1 MVWGT
6 GRARYGAALC
16 GLALLGAAG
25 CDKPRPSAG
34 AGDPPAAAAAAGTAP
49 TVLIVSIDTLRA
61 DRLGC
66 YGKADAGTP
75 VLDRLAAGGVRVAHA
90 QTTAPLTLPAHTS
103 LLTGR
108 SLPAHGVFNNGTFAL
123 GPGVPTLAERFS
135 KAGWATGAFV
145 SSPVLARRYGLGR
158 GFDAYDDRI
167 VPARPSRVVH
177 WEERPGAQ
185 TVKLA
190 LDWLAVQGA
199 KPAFLWVH
207 LFEPHRPYE
216 PPPEIAARFPNDHYQ
231 GEVATADAAVGQLV
245 DGLAA
250 QGRAKQALVV
260 VVGDHGEGLGEH
272 GEQEHGILLY
282 REDLQVPL
290 VVRLPGDRRAGER
303 VATPV
308 ELVDVLPTILDLVG
322 VAAPTGLAGR
332 SLFAG
337 PLAADRALYAETFYP
352 RLHLGWSELTSVVR
366 GDRHAIL
373 GPDPELYDLAR
384 DPGERTNL
392 RESERRTFTELRDL
406 DRAARRPLNAPMAED
421 SETVAK
427 LTALGYLGGG
437 ASLAGDQALPDPKAK
452 IPTLAGYNDLLGA
465 VSAQDFTRAVGL
477 ATSLCAENPR
487 MADAWDLL
495 GLSQARLGRHAEA
508 LAAYQKAMELTGG
521 TPHLATAIANLYVE
535 LGKLDDAEK
544 HARLA
549 LDGSPAAAHSIL
561 ASVALG
567 RKDYARAESE
577 VEAALAAGGSKAGP
591 LILLAQALCDQGKL
605 DAALAATDRAIAAL
619 GPDQPKYSGLYLVRG
634 DILARLGRF
643 EDAGAAFEREIDQ
656 FPWDPKPYVK
666 LAALLAA
673 AERGDDATS
682 VLKALL
688 ARNPASP
695 SAFVEAVKA
704 LRVLGRPG
712 DAAQVLAEARR
723 RFAGAR
729 ELAGL

>member
-1 MVWGT
+1 MSRRPP
-6 GRARYGAALC
+6 GRRPPRCAPLR
-16 GLALLGAAG
+16 LALF
-25 CDKPRPSAG
+25 
-34 AGDPPAAAAAAGTAP
+34 AAAALLAGCGGGTASERFP
-49 TVLIVSIDTLRA
+49 NAPVVVISIDTLRS
-61 DRLGC
+61 DHLPI
-66 YGKADAGTP
+66 YGYSRVETP
-75 VLDRLAAGGVRVAHA
+75 AISALAARGVVFERAFS
-90 QTTAPLTLPAHTS
+90 QIPLTLPSHLS
-103 LLTGR
+103 ILTGQ
-108 SLPAHGVFNNGTFAL
+108 LPGVHGVRDNL
-123 GPGVPTLAERFS
+123 GYRIKTAEHPFLPRLLHAAGYRSGAAVSAFVLRAETGIAEGFDFYEAGVELRANESIGQSQRPCGETLA
-135 KAGWATGAFV
+135 A
-145 SSPVLARRYGLGR
+145 
-158 GFDAYDDRI
+158 
-167 VPARPSRVVH
+167 ARP
-177 WEERPGAQ
+177 
-185 TVKLA
+185 
-190 LDWLAVQGA
+190 WLAGVAAQ
-199 KPAFLWVH
+199 PFFFLYH
-207 LFEPHRPYE
+207 LYEPHTPYAA
-216 PPPEIAARFPNDHYQ
+216 PADLRSRFANPYDAEIAAADRC
-231 GEVATADAAVGQLV
+231 VADL
-245 DGLAA
+245 LAELA
-250 QGRAKQALVV
+250 TLGVEKRALVV
-260 VVGDHGEGLGEH
+260 LLSDHGEGLGEH

-290 VVRLPGDRRAGER
+290 VVRLPGDRRAGAR

-322 VAAPTGLAGR
+322 VAAPAGLAGR

-384 DPGERTNL
+384 DPGELANL
-392 RESERRTFTELRDL
+392 RDSERRTFAELRDL
-406 DRAARRPLNAPMAED
+406 DHAARRPLNAPMAED

-437 ASLAGDQALPDPKAK
+437 AGLAGDQALPDPKAK

-477 ATSLCAENPR
+477 ATKLCAENPL

-619 GPDQPKYSGLYLVRG
+619 GPEQPKYSGLYLVRG
-634 DILARLGRF
+634 DILGRLGRF
-643 EDAGAAFEREIDQ
+643 ADAGAAFEREIDQ

-673 AERGDDATS
+673 AERGDDATA